1 MPAIFLL
8 GFMCSG
14 KTTLGRALA
23 ERLGT
28 TFTDLDQAIE
38 KSCGSS
44 VAEIFSTEGEDGF
57 ISIERDTLLEV
68 LSGHTDGVIALGGGT
83 PCRPGVMEMLNS
95 LGITVW
101 LQPGIERLIQRL
113 MLGKDSRPLIR
124 DIGSEAGMLNFVLT
138 KMEER
143 VPFYSLSRYRF
154 DSSFLE
160 NEEEIE
166 ISVTD
171 FIRKIL

>member
-23 ERLGT
+23 EKLGT

-38 KSCGSS
+38 KRCGSS
-44 VAEIFSTEGEDGF
+44 VAEIFNTKGEDGF
-57 ISIERDTLLEV
+57 RCIERDTLYEV
-68 LSGHTDGVIALGGGT
+68 LSCKPAGVIALGGGT
-83 PCRPGVMEMLNS
+83 PCHPGAMQMLNS
-95 LGITVW
+95 RGITVW
-101 LQPGIERLIQRL
+101 LQPNTERLIQRM
-113 MLGKDSRPLIR
+113 MLGKDKRPLIR
-124 DIGSEAGMLNFVLT
+124 DIKSETEMLNFVLT
-138 KMEER
+138 KMKKRE
-143 VPFYSLSRYRF
+143 PFYSLSKFRF

-160 NEEEIE
+160 NEGEIE